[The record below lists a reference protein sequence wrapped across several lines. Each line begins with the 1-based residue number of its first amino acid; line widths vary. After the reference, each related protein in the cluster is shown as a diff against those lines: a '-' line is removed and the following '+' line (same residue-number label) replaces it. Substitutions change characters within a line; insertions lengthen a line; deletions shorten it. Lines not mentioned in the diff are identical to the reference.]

1 MRAAALVLASILSYW
16 CAIQTA
22 LGWNDQAW
30 GPSYQDI
37 GLASI
42 VGTAIVWVSVLIIV
56 PFRWSTQYGLLGVAA
71 AIVGGLLFYLGM
83 DVSDAGLYLSYISW
97 HLVLAVAIHLSRPAG
112 PEGTLLSS
120 F

>member
-30 GPSYQDI
+30 GPSCQDI

-42 VGTAIVWVSVLIIV
+42 VGTTIVWPSAVIIV
-56 PFRWSTQYGLLGVAA
+56 PVRWFMRYCLLGVAE
-71 AIVGGLLFYLGM
+71 AIVGCFLF
-83 DVSDAGLYLSYISW
+83 
-97 HLVLAVAIHLSRPAG
+97 
-112 PEGTLLSS
+112 
-120 F
+120 